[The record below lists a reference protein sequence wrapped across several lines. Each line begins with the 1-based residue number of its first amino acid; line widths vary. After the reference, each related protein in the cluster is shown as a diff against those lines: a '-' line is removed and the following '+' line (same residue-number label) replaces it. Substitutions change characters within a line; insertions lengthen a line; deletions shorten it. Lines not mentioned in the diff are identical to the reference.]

1 MSGARLLRLLQRKE
15 ACFMQRR
22 AFFKLAGI
30 AAATCAAAP
39 ALSACTQAATPSAE
53 GTGVLGQPAVSF
65 SASVD
70 VLILGSGVAG
80 LSAAMDPA
88 EAGLSVMVA
97 EKLDVLGGESY
108 ESNAVMD
115 VVGSQVQK
123 DAGITETCDDV
134 WPSRRET
141 LKAAGVTDLDF
152 AKRLFY
158 AAPEWVDRMR
168 DSYGAQFADPA
179 TYTANE
185 ANRRRVLPKNGIG
198 DTESLMVPLRD
209 KLSAKGVQFS
219 TGYCASSFILD
230 ENNQVC
236 GVRFVTGKDVATV
249 ADVHARAVV
258 VATGG
263 FASNQALV
271 RDYLP
276 AWQRVGCYTAAS
288 MGEGQKLCQT
298 LGAKLADMGVTPSL
312 TSDLPQA
319 AAWSMFAVTL
329 VVDAQGNRFANEDYM
344 RTLAAT
350 CFTEERGYFW
360 TIFDGR
366 ISESGQSRS
375 AAQITAKNPSRVVG
389 PCATVAE
396 LAAAMGVSQ
405 DVLEKTMDRYSDMVR
420 AGKDTDFGR
429 LQFLDNLKAPYYAL
443 KQFPVRFRTRGGA
456 VVDESG
462 RLLDGSGKAIPG
474 VYCCGA
480 AAQGGG
486 ESLTTNGAFGVLAG
500 QAVAADLNAQ

>member
-1 MSGARLLRLLQRKE
+1 
-15 ACFMQRR
+15 MQRR
-22 AFFKLAGI
+22 TFFKLVGLSAV
-30 AAATCAAAP
+30 CAAVPFA
-39 ALSACTQAATPSAE
+39 SACSQLPGSATPSAE

-65 SASVD
+65 ASSVD
-70 VLILGSGVAG
+70 VLIVGSGVAG

-168 DSYGAQFADPA
+168 DSYGAQFADPS

-198 DTESLMVPLRD
+198 DTESLMMPLRD
-209 KLSAKGVQFS
+209 KLSGKGVQFA
-219 TGYCASSFILD
+219 TGHCASAFILD
-230 ENNQVC
+230 ENNNVC
-236 GVRFVTGKDVATV
+236 GMRFVTGKEAASVT
-249 ADVHARAVV
+249 DVHARAVV
-258 VATGG
+258 IATGG
-263 FASNQALV
+263 FASNQALM

-288 MGEGQKLCQT
+288 MGEGHKLCQM
-298 LGAKLADMGVTPSL
+298 LGAKLADMAVTPSL

-329 VVDAQGNRFANEDYM
+329 VVDAPGNRFANEDYM

-389 PCATVAE
+389 PCETVEA
-396 LAAAMGVSQ
+396 LAAAMGVSE
-405 DVLEKTMDRYSDMVR
+405 DVLKKTMDRYSGMVS
-420 AGKDTDFGR
+420 AGKDSDFGR
-429 LQFLDNLKAPYYAL
+429 LQFLDDLKPPYYAL

-456 VVDESG
+456 VVDGSG
-462 RLLDGSGKAIPG
+462 RLLDGTGKAIPG

-486 ESLTTNGAFGVLAG
+486 ESLTTNGAFGVLTG
-500 QAVAADLNAQ
+500 QAVASDLGK

>member
-1 MSGARLLRLLQRKE
+1 
-15 ACFMQRR
+15 MQRR
-22 AFFKLAGI
+22 TFFKLVGLSAV
-30 AAATCAAAP
+30 CAAVPFA
-39 ALSACTQAATPSAE
+39 SACSRLPGSATPSAE

-65 SASVD
+65 ASSVD
-70 VLILGSGVAG
+70 VLIVGSGVAG

-168 DSYGAQFADPA
+168 DSYGAQFADPS

-198 DTESLMVPLRD
+198 DTESLMMPLRD
-209 KLSAKGVQFS
+209 KLSSKGVQFA
-219 TGYCASSFILD
+219 TGHCANAFILD
-230 ENNQVC
+230 ENNNVC
-236 GVRFVTGKDVATV
+236 GMRFVTGKEAASVT
-249 ADVHARAVV
+249 DVHARAVV
-258 VATGG
+258 IATGG
-263 FASNQALV
+263 FASNQALM

-288 MGEGQKLCQT
+288 MGEGHKLCQM
-298 LGAKLADMGVTPSL
+298 LGAKLADMAVTPSL
-312 TSDLPQA
+312 TCDLPQA

-360 TIFDGR
+360 TIFDDR

-389 PCATVAE
+389 PCETVEA
-396 LAAAMGVSQ
+396 LAAAMGVSE
-405 DVLEKTMDRYSDMVR
+405 DVLKKTMDRYSGMVS
-420 AGKDTDFGR
+420 AGKDSDFGR
-429 LQFLDNLKAPYYAL
+429 LQFLDDLKPPYYAL

-456 VVDESG
+456 VVDGSG
-462 RLLDGSGKAIPG
+462 RLLDGTGKAIPG

-486 ESLTTNGAFGVLAG
+486 ESLTTNGAFGVLTG
-500 QAVAADLNAQ
+500 QAVANDLGK